1 MKKKSS
7 LRRFLTNVYAF
18 SFFNKLMLL
27 TPVYAIFMQEHG
39 MSDLQLSSLFI
50 VLSVG
55 TFMTQIPVT
64 WTTNKLGQKHAMMFA
79 QSLKA
84 SAFILWLIW
93 PTYIGF
99 ALGMFL
105 WGVQSAFWNV
115 AFEGMVYD

>member
-1 MKKKSS
+1 
-7 LRRFLTNVYAF
+7 
-18 SFFNKLMLL
+18 
-27 TPVYAIFMQEHG
+27 

-64 WTTNKLGQKHAMMFA
+64 WITNKLGQKYAMIFA

-84 SAFILWLIW
+84 TAFILWLMW
-93 PTYIGF
+93 PTYAGF

-115 AFEGMVYD
+115 AFEGMVYDELRARRHSELYAKVLGVRSNVVAVGGALAAFG